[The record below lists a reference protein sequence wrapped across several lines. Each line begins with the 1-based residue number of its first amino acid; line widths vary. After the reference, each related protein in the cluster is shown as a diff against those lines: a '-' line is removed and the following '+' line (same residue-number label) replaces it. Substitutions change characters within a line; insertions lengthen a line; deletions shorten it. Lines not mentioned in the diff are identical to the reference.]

1 MTKAGELA
9 RANLEVS
16 QQRMKTWYDRRARK
30 RTFKVGDKVLNLL
43 PVQGQPLQAR
53 YGGPFTIERKLND
66 VDDLVNTP
74 SRRKEKRLCHVNLLK
89 LYQEREPEGT
99 RATCRAVCSTS
110 VEVNDDKGIREPK
123 LTNSEVLLN
132 LQKKVSHLKINEQ
145 EDIKKLL
152 FEFQHL
158 FPDVPSRTTCVY
170 HDVDVG
176 SAPPHKQHPYRVNP
190 LKLKYLHKEIE
201 YMLENN
207 IIESSQSEWSNPCVL
222 VPKADGTFRFCTDF
236 RKLNTV
242 TKTDSYPLP
251 RVEDC
256 IDCVGKAQH
265 VNTFDFLKGY
275 WQIPLTERA
284 KKLSAFVTL
293 RGLYQYCVMPFG
305 MKNAPATFQR
315 MINQLVSGMDGC
327 EAYIDDEIVY
337 SNSWEEHIVQLRTL
351 LSRFSKANLTINLN
365 KSEFGHAEVTFLG
378 HIVGSGQVKPIS
390 AKIQAI
396 VSTPRDKQQL
406 MRFLGMA
413 GYYRRFCCNFSLVT
427 APLTNLL
434 KKNVKYEWTP
444 TCQAAFQKVKAMLSS
459 YPILMAPDFHKPFL
473 LMVDVS
479 DNGAGVVLMQQDE
492 KGIEHPVSYFSRKY
506 DVHQKKYSTIEKEAL
521 ALLLALQHFDVY
533 LNTVQFPITVYT
545 DHNPLVFVNKMKNN
559 NQRLLRW
566 CLCFQEYDLSI
577 QHIRGRENVIADA
590 LSHC

>member
-1 MTKAGELA
+1 M
-9 RANLEVS
+9 
-16 QQRMKTWYDRRARK
+16 
-30 RTFKVGDKVLNLL
+30 
-43 PVQGQPLQAR
+43 
-53 YGGPFTIERKLND
+53 
-66 VDDLVNTP
+66 
-74 SRRKEKRLCHVNLLK
+74 
-89 LYQEREPEGT
+89 
-99 RATCRAVCSTS
+99 
-110 VEVNDDKGIREPK
+110 EVNDDKGIRESK
-123 LTNSEVLLN
+123 LTNSEALQN
-132 LQKKVSHLKINEQ
+132 LQKKISHLKVNEQ
-145 EDIKKLL
+145 EDIKKFLL
-152 FEFQHL
+152 EFQHL
-158 FPDVPSRTTCVY
+158 FPDVPSRTTCMY

-176 SAPPHKQHPYRVNP
+176 SAPPRKQHPYRVNP
-190 LKLKYLHKEIE
+190 LKLEYLHKEIK

-207 IIESSQSEWSNPCVL
+207 IIEPSQSEWSSPCVL

-256 IDCVGKAQH
+256 IDRVGKAQY
-265 VNTFDFLKGY
+265 VTTFDLLKGY

-284 KKLSAFVTL
+284 KKLSAFVTP
-293 RGLYQYCVMPFG
+293 RGLYQYRVMPFG

-315 MINQLVSGMDGC
+315 MINHLISGMDGC
-327 EAYIDDEIVY
+327 EAYIDDVIVY
-337 SNSWEEHIVQLRTL
+337 GNSWEEHIVQLRIL

-378 HIVGSGQVKPIS
+378 HIVGSGQVEPIS

-396 VSTPRDKQQL
+396 VNYPTPRDKQQL

-427 APLTNLL
+427 SPLTNLL

-444 TCQAAFQKVKAMLSS
+444 TCQAAFQQVKAMLSS

-473 LMVDVS
+473 LMVDAS
-479 DNGAGVVLMQQDE
+479 DNGAGAVLMQQDE

-506 DVHQKKYSTIEKEAL
+506 DVHQKKCSTIEKEAL
-521 ALLLALQHFDVY
+521 ALLLALQHFDMY
-533 LNTVQFPITVYT
+533 LNTVLFPITVYT
-545 DHNPLVFVNKMKNN
+545 DHNPLVFVHKMKNN
-559 NQRLLRW
+559 NQRFLRW

-590 LSHC
+590 LSRC